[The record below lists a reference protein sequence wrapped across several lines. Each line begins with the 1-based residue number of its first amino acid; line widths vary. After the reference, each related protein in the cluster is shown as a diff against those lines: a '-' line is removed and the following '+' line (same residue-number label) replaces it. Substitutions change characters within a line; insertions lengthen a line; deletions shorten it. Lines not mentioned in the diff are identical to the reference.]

1 MHWRAALVAA
11 LVFTGRPAIAQGAP
25 LPSSTLAV
33 RDPRG
38 AWREF
43 WSSASAP
50 VAWRSAPLAAIATW
64 KRGASGVSWAELEL
78 RGTGEAWRTRVVV
91 ARVDP
96 SRVRFRLDT
105 SFASNREANWTLDR
119 APANAILAV
128 NAGQFEATM
137 PWGWV
142 AIDGRR
148 WLPAQNGPLSAALM
162 EDRDGA
168 LHWVR
173 AEDVHRVSNDIGARW
188 AFQSY
193 PAVLAGDSILPPL
206 RESGL
211 GIDVAHR
218 DARAGICLTRT
229 GEVIVA
235 ITRFDAVGSALHFIP
250 LGLTVPEMGAVLGA
264 LGCRDAMLLDGG
276 ISARLRVRDARG
288 KAHDWEGLRPVPL
301 GLVAVPREGIVRPPM
316 PSR

>member
-1 MHWRAALVAA
+1 MTFVRAALVAA
-11 LVFTGRPAIAQGAP
+11 LLFTGRPAFAQVAP

-33 RDPRG
+33 RDARG
-38 AWREF
+38 VWREF
-43 WSSASAP
+43 WSSRAAP
-50 VAWRSAPLAAIATW
+50 VAWNRTPLETAARW
-64 KRGASGVSWAELEL
+64 KRGAMGITWVELEL
-78 RGTGEAWRTRVVV
+78 RGSGEAWRTRLVV
-91 ARVDP
+91 ARIDP
-96 SRVRFRLDT
+96 SRVLLRLDT
-105 SFASNREANWTLDR
+105 AFTSGREANWTLDH
-119 APANAILAV
+119 APGDALLAV

-162 EDRDGA
+162 EDLGGT

-173 AEDVHRVSNDIGARW
+173 AEDVHRVSNQIGVRW

-206 RESGL
+206 RSMGG
-211 GIDVAHR
+211 GIDVGHR
-218 DARAGICLTRT
+218 DARAGICLTRR
-229 GEVIVA
+229 GDVLVA
-235 ITRFDAVGSALHFIP
+235 ITRFDAAGGALHFIP

-276 ISARLRVRDARG
+276 ISARLRVRDSSG
-288 KAHDWEGLRPVPL
+288 KAHDWEGLRAVPL
-301 GLVAVPREGIVRPPM
+301 GLVASPREG
-316 PSR
+316 SGH

>member
-1 MHWRAALVAA
+1 MRGRAALVAA

-25 LPSSTLAV
+25 LPLSSLAI
-33 RDPRG
+33 RDARG
-38 AWREF
+38 GWREF
-43 WSSASAP
+43 WSSAAAP
-50 VAWRSAPLAAIATW
+50 VTWRTTPLATAAQW
-64 KRGASGVSWAELEL
+64 KRGATGVSWAELEL
-78 RGTGEAWRTRVVV
+78 RGSGEAWRTRLVI

-105 SFASNREANWTLDR
+105 AFTDKREANWTLDR
-119 APANAILAV
+119 APAGALLAV

-142 AIDGRR
+142 ALDGRR

-162 EDRDGA
+162 EDVNGT

-173 AEDVHRVSNDIGARW
+173 AEDVRRVSSEVVARW

-206 RESGL
+206 RERGR
-211 GIDVAHR
+211 GIDVEHR
-218 DARAGICLTRT
+218 DARAGVCLART
-229 GEVIVA
+229 GEMLVA
-235 ITRFDAVGSALHFIP
+235 ITRFDGAGAVFDFIP

-276 ISARLRVRDARG
+276 ISARLRLRDAAG
-288 KAHDWEGLRPVPL
+288 TTHDWDGLRPVPL
-301 GLVAVPREGIVRPPM
+301 GLVVLPR
-316 PSR
+316 

>member
-1 MHWRAALVAA
+1 MRGRAALVAA
-11 LVFTGRPAIAQGAP
+11 LVFTGRPAAAQGAP

-33 RDPRG
+33 RDARG

-50 VAWRSAPLAAIATW
+50 VTWHSTPLVTAAQW
-64 KRGASGVSWAELEL
+64 KRGATGMSWAELEL
-78 RGTGEAWRTRVVV
+78 RGSGEAWRTGLVV

-105 SFASNREANWTLDR
+105 AFTAKREANWTLDH
-119 APANAILAV
+119 APSAALLAI

-148 WLPAQNGPLSAALM
+148 WLPAQSGPLSAALM
-162 EDRDGA
+162 EDTDGV

-173 AEDVHRVSNDIGARW
+173 AEDVHRVSNQVAARW

-206 RESGL
+206 REG
-211 GIDVAHR
+211 GRGVDVEHR
-218 DARAGICLTRT
+218 DARAGICLTRS
-229 GEVIVA
+229 GELVVA
-235 ITRFDAVGSALHFIP
+235 ITRFDAVGGALHFIP

-276 ISARLRVRDARG
+276 ISARLRLRDARG

-301 GLVAVPREGIVRPPM
+301 GLVVLPRERDVRGP
-316 PSR
+316 